1 MPDVKPVANG
11 AGRPFIMLQCLI
23 CESHLLRMENK
34 ANIVCVLQR
43 DSHSTRLTRDLYEGL
58 VQFDA

>member
-23 CESHLLRMENK
+23 RESHLLRMEN
-34 ANIVCVLQR
+34 IVCILQR